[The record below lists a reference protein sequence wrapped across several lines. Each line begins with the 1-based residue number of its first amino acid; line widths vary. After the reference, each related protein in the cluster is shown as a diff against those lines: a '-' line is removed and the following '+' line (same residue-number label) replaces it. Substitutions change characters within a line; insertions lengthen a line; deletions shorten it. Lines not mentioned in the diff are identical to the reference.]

1 MSVIELRS
9 LTKRYGKA
17 RGVADLDLTIERGE
31 RYGFLG
37 PNGAGKT
44 TTIRCIMGTLV
55 PSAGEIGVFGQP
67 VSVRDSA
74 YRARIGY
81 VAGDVAL
88 YDKETGRWHIDFV
101 AGLRGAKARSANEL
115 IERLEFD
122 PTRRVH
128 ALSKGN
134 RQKLALILALM
145 HDPELLI
152 LDEPTSGLDPI
163 NQDTIFEIINERVD
177 EGATLFL
184 SSHILS
190 EVEKACDRVGI
201 IREGRLVA
209 DESMASLVA
218 KRLRDVELKFRESID
233 QTRLTGIPGVTD
245 VTALSDLEYSAR
257 VRSDGVEGLIHALA
271 TLPIADLSVEHA
283 SLEDIF
289 MEYYHGAATPALT
302 SAEAQGGGGER

>member
-1 MSVIELRS
+1 MRIIELRS

-17 RGVADLDLTIERGE
+17 RGITDLDLTIEQGE

-101 AGLRGAKARSANEL
+101 SGLRGGKSKSANEL

-163 NQDTIFEIINERVD
+163 NQDAIFEIINERVD

-201 IREGRLVA
+201 IREGQLVA
-209 DESMASLVA
+209 DESMESLVA
-218 KRLRDVELKFRESID
+218 KRLRDVELTFSAPISPAV
-233 QTRLTGIPGVTD
+233 LSSVPGVSD
-245 VTALSDLEYSAR
+245 VVPLSELEYSAR
-257 VRSDGVEGLIHALA
+257 VRSDGVEGLVKLLA
-271 TLPIADLSVEHA
+271 TLPIADLTVEHA

-289 MEYYHGAATPALT
+289 MEYY
-302 SAEAQGGGGER
+302 QGGSGRLPSVDEREGGEGL